1 MNRSYSK
8 IRHIRES
15 NILLENRRD
24 ASLITEETVIKKV
37 PIYNNDRSKVTKY
50 INLLKFKNIELE
62 RENNAPSFNI
72 SYQIDGDKYF
82 HSKTYICGGGG
93 IMCENIYCKSGEKYT
108 LDTETTNWI
117 ESTYCKTT
125 PGQPQNNQPVQNV
138 VQPQGNKP
146 LQNVVQPNKTAQRLP
161 SF

>member
-1 MNRSYSK
+1 
-8 IRHIRES
+8 
-15 NILLENRRD
+15 
-24 ASLITEETVIKKV
+24 
-37 PIYNNDRSKVTKY
+37 
-50 INLLKFKNIELE
+50 
-62 RENNAPSFNI
+62 
-72 SYQIDGDKYF
+72 
-82 HSKTYICGGGG
+82 
-93 IMCENIYCKSGEKYT
+93 MCENIYCKSGEKYT